1 MNSEEIKA
9 LISLLDDPDEQVYS
23 EIKTKLISFGTVVI
37 PTLEDSWTYTE
48 QIVQNRIE
56 TIVHQIYFNQLIN
69 DFKDWLKDKEYNLLQ
84 GAILIA
90 RYQYPELNG
99 EKVKNYIDQ
108 IRRDAWLEMGYNLT
122 ALEKVRIINHVLY
135 NVYGFNGDTTNVYSV
150 QNAYINNVIETKKG
164 NPISLSVVYAIIA
177 QNLDIP
183 IYGINLPEHFI
194 LAYSDKASLLPFFRH
209 SDNHGV
215 LFYINPFSKGSVF
228 SKNEIDAFLH
238 QLNIKPEKAY
248 YSPCNNLTIIK
259 RMLHNLIKIYE
270 SMKKPENIEELKKLL
285 GVLNGEE

>member
-1 MNSEEIKA
+1 MNTQEVKA

-23 EIKTKLISFGTVVI
+23 EVKSKLISFGKVVI

-56 TIVHQIYFNQLIN
+56 GIVHQIYFNQLLN
-69 DFKDWLKDKEYNLLQ
+69 DFKDWIKDKDYDLLK
-84 GAILIA
+84 GSILVA
-90 RYQYPELNG
+90 RYQYPELNA
-99 EKVKNYIDQ
+99 EKIKTYIDQ

-122 ALEKVRIINHVLY
+122 ALEKVRIINHVIY
-135 NVYGFNGDTTNVYSV
+135 NVYGFTGDTTNVYST
-150 QNAYINNVIETKKG
+150 QNAYINNVLETKKG
-164 NPISLSVVYAIIA
+164 NPISLSILYAIIA

-248 YSPCNNLTIIK
+248 YAPCNNLTIIK
-259 RMLHNLIKIYE
+259 RMLQNLMKIYE
-270 SMKKPENIEELKKLL
+270 SLKKPQNIEELKKIL
-285 GVLNGEE
+285 GTLNGEE

>member
-1 MNSEEIKA
+1 MNPEEVKA
-9 LISLLDDPDEQVYS
+9 LISLLDDPDEQVYTQVKS
-23 EIKTKLISFGTVVI
+23 KLISFGKSII

-56 TIVHQIYFNQLIN
+56 GIVHQIYFNQLIN
-69 DFKDWLKDKEYNLLQ
+69 DFKEWLKDKDYDLLQ
-84 GAILIA
+84 GSLLIA
-90 RYQYPELNG
+90 RYQYPELNAD
-99 EKVKNYIDQ
+99 KVKSYIDQ

-122 ALEKVRIINHVLY
+122 ALEKVRIINHVLF
-135 NVYGFNGDTTNVYSV
+135 NVYGFSGDTTNVYSV
-150 QNAYINNVIETKKG
+150 QNAYINNVLETKKG
-164 NPISLSVVYAIIA
+164 NPISLSVVYAVIA
-177 QNLDIP
+177 QSLDIP

-238 QLNIKPEKAY
+238 QLNIKPEKSH
-248 YSPCNNLTIIK
+248 YSPCNNLTVVK
-259 RMLHNLIKIYE
+259 RMLQNLIKIYE
-270 SMKKPENIEELKKLL
+270 GMKKSENVDELKKLL
-285 GVLNGEE
+285 SVLTGEE

>member
-1 MNSEEIKA
+1 MNQPEVKA
-9 LISLLDDPDEQVYS
+9 LISLLDDPDEQVYA
-23 EIKTKLISFGTVVI
+23 EVKDKLISFGKAVI

-48 QIVQNRIE
+48 QLVQNRIE
-56 TIVHQIYFNQLIN
+56 GIVHQIYFNQLIE
-69 DFKDWLKDKEYNLLQ
+69 DFKIWLKDKEYNLLQ
-84 GAILIA
+84 AAILVA
-90 RYQYPELNG
+90 RYQYPELNA
-99 EKVKNYIDQ
+99 EKVKSYIDQ

-122 ALEKVRIINHVLY
+122 ALEKVRIINHVIY
-135 NVYGFNGDTTNVYSV
+135 NVYGFTGDTTNVYSV
-150 QNAYINNVIETKKG
+150 QNAYINNVLETKKG
-164 NPISLSVVYAIIA
+164 NPISLSVLYAIIA

-215 LFYINPFSKGSVF
+215 LFYINPFSKGAVF

-248 YSPCNNLTIIK
+248 YAPCNNLTIIK
-259 RMLHNLIKIYE
+259 RMVHNLVKLYE
-270 SMKKPENIEELKKLL
+270 SMKKPENVEELKKLL
-285 GVLNGEE
+285 GILNGEE